1 MAADKA
7 ATAVVDTTTSK
18 AVVPTEVVKV
28 ATNKVVSKAATVGRQ
43 LHAVCRPVHRGE
55 QRMTEL
61 RRRSVPDYSV
71 KGATA
76 C

>member
-18 AVVPTEVVKV
+18 AVVPTEVVRV
-28 ATNKVVSKAATVGRQ
+28 ATSKVVSKAATVGRQ
-43 LHAVCRPVHRGE
+43 LHAVYGPIHHGR
-55 QRMTEL
+55 QKMIEL
-61 RRRSVPDYSV
+61 RRRPVPDCNV
-71 KGATA
+71 KGGTS